1 MQPQITIVVP
11 VYNRAHIV
19 TRTLDSIQAQ
29 TFRPL
34 SLILVDNN
42 STDNTLEV
50 LDQWANAHRTTNFD
64 ITVLQESTPGAAAA
78 RNHGLDAVTTPYTM
92 FFDSDDTMEPTHV
105 EKVMAAFNNHPEA
118 DIVGYDIRYHLLNG
132 TNKRLLFD
140 RKLYSN
146 IFHATFAT
154 QRYTARTNLFRAV
167 GKWDETMNGW
177 NDYELGMRLLS
188 RANPNIIKIKSI
200 TVDTFQQKDSITGTD
215 FSSRPYYWEKA
226 LDRCAET
233 LADTGRKREL
243 RYIELRRII
252 LAALYRR
259 EQSPHAS
266 RLFNEVMSRENNM
279 LRRLFYMAAYRYT
292 AAGGRGIAIP
302 AKFLL

>member
-42 STDNTLEV
+42 STDKTFEV
-50 LDQWANAHRTTNFD
+50 LSQWANAHRTPDFG

-78 RNHGLDAVTTPYTM
+78 RNRGLDAVTTPYTM
-92 FFDSDDTMEPTHV
+92 FFDSDDTMEPAHV
-105 EKVMAAFNNHPEA
+105 EKVMEAFNNHPEA

-140 RKLYSN
+140 KKLYSN

-154 QRYTARTNLFRAV
+154 QRYTARTDLFRAV
-167 GKWDETMNGW
+167 GKWDETMDGW
-177 NDYELGMRLLS
+177 NDYELGMRLLLL
-188 RANPNIIKIKSI
+188 ANPNIIKISTI
-200 TVDTFQQKDSITGTD
+200 TVDTFQQKNSITGTD
-215 FSSRPYYWEKA
+215 FSSRTDYWERA

-233 LADTGRKREL
+233 LAATGHKREL
-243 RYIELRRII
+243 RYIELRRVI

-259 EQSPHAS
+259 ERSPHAS
-266 RLFNEVMSRENNM
+266 RLLGEVMAREKSAW
-279 LRRLFYMAAYRYT
+279 RRLFYRMAFRYT
-292 AAGGRGIAIP
+292 AAGGRGISIP

>member
-50 LDQWANAHRTTNFD
+50 LNQWAETHRNKGFD
-64 ITVLQESTPGAAAA
+64 ITVLQENTPGAAAA

-92 FFDSDDTMEPTHV
+92 FFDSDDTMRPTHV
-105 EKVMAAFNNHPEA
+105 EKVMDAFSRHPDA
-118 DIVGYDIRYHLLNG
+118 DIVGYNICHHHLDGKN
-132 TNKRLLFD
+132 RILLFD
-140 RKLYSN
+140 KSLYSN

-154 QRYTARTNLFRAV
+154 QRYTGRTSLFRAV
-167 GKWDETMNGW
+167 GKWDEAMKGW
-177 NDYELGMRLLS
+177 DDYELGVRLLTIAS
-188 RANPNIIKIKSI
+188 PNIIKIESI
-200 TVDTFQQKDSITGTD
+200 TVDTFQQEASITGTD
-215 FSSRPYYWEKA
+215 YSSRPRLWESA

-233 LADTGRKREL
+233 LVATGHKREL
-243 RYIELRRII
+243 RYIELRRVI

-259 EQSPHAS
+259 ERSPHAT
-266 RLFNEVMSRENNM
+266 RLLGEVMSRENNIW
-279 LRRLFYMAAYRYT
+279 RRLFYHMAYRYT